1 MAWTPTHTSAAGSLM
16 IAPQFLPVFRDYTRR
31 PLASFLQSVLF
42 SSTHYSF
49 HATLPF
55 HQFPPFQVLH
65 QFLKKLFKIHEVV
78 GMGHISQ
85 LPHLPPST
93 VFFLPSQE
101 HTLDLPTVNSQP
113 PHPHC
118 MLGLRGS
125 ENVTDPQGE
134 NLAKRS

>member
-65 QFLKKLFKIHEVV
+65 QFLKNYSRYMRLLEWVTSASC
-78 GMGHISQ
+78 HIS
-85 LPHLPPST
+85 LPPLSSSSPLRSTPWTYPPST
-93 VFFLPSQE
+93 PNP
-101 HTLDLPTVNSQP
+101 PTPTACSA
-113 PHPHC
+113 
-118 MLGLRGS
+118 S